1 MTQAELVE
9 EALRIAREKAFPGMT
24 EEDREELIEEAMLSL
39 IDRKA
44 MTPYFAK
51 VGLTATGGFNASSG
65 LYLMHEEP
73 RLPAM
78 PDKPTL
84 IDYFERRI
92 LLNRRGGTHLLQ
104 SAALAK
110 KKGLSDNIILACLLH
125 DVAVVAHV
133 RCDHGYYGAQLIEP
147 YVDEEVT
154 FAVRYHQALRFYPD
168 PESGYEYPDL
178 YKRAFGADYKPP
190 KYIEEAAAYA
200 RSHKHYMAA
209 RLVTANDLYAFDP
222 NVVVDV
228 REFEDVIARAFR
240 QPEDGLGFDASP
252 SAHMW
257 RSMIWPNNF
266 L

>member
-1 MTQAELVE
+1 MTQEELVE
-9 EALRIAREKAFPGMT
+9 EALNIARAQAFPGMS
-24 EEDREELIEEAMLSL
+24 EEDREELIEKAMLSL

-51 VGLTATGGFNASSG
+51 VGLTACGGFNASSG

-78 PDKPTL
+78 PEKPTL

-104 SAALAK
+104 SARLAK
-110 KKGLSDNIILACLLH
+110 EKGLPDNIVLACLLH
-125 DVAVVAHV
+125 DVAVVSHV

-168 PESGYEYPDL
+168 PEIGYEYPDL
-178 YKRAFGADYKPP
+178 YKRAFGADYTPP

-200 RSHKHYMAA
+200 RAHKHYMAA
-209 RLVTANDLYAFDP
+209 RLVTANDLYSFDP
-222 NVVVDV
+222 NIVVDV
-228 REFEDVIARAFR
+228 REFEDVIGRAFR
-240 QPEDGLGFDASP
+240 QPAEGLGFDASP
-252 SAHMW
+252 SSHMW
-257 RSMIWPNNF
+257 RSIIWPNNF